1 MTRTPDTAAPPA
13 DGWRRTSRREAV
25 VLTIAAV
32 ATVGFGTAAL
42 LAPNDIS
49 DNSRSATATPSVP
62 PIRPP
67 ADQVRPVH
75 DALHDIDARCDRKAA
90 ASSDQGP
97 LQRDADRVVAF
108 SRRYPNARF
117 PIDDES
123 GTTLSLLLVT
133 RQGLRICAPE
143 AAATVDQALPAEFR
157 ASAST
162 AGDGP
167 PSSSR

>member
-1 MTRTPDTAAPPA
+1 RVTRTPDTAAPPA
-13 DGWRRTSRREAV
+13 DGWRRTRRREAV

-75 DALHDIDARCDRKAA
+75 DALHDIDARCAGRPPPAVT
-90 ASSDQGP
+90 
-97 LQRDADRVVAF
+97 R
-108 SRRYPNARF
+108 ARS
-117 PIDDES
+117 S
-123 GTTLSLLLVT
+123 GTPTGWS
-133 RQGLRICAPE
+133 P
-143 AAATVDQALPAEFR
+143 
-157 ASAST
+157 
-162 AGDGP
+162 
-167 PSSSR
+167 